1 MKHKID
7 MNSDG
12 LLILTF
18 SLILGKPCQKIT
30 EFDQSSDSSCTQPD
44 GTLFFLIFTYL

>member
-1 MKHKID
+1 

-30 EFDQSSDSSCTQPD
+30 EFDQSYDSSWIDYHNALEPQKNRIIT
-44 GTLFFLIFTYL
+44 FE